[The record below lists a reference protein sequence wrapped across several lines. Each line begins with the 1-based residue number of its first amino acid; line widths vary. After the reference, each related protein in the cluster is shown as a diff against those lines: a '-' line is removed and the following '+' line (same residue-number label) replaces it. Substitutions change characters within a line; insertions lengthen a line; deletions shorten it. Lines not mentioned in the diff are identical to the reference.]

1 MHFTPPGEELAE
13 AFNITWDPD
22 AWGMEEDTHIYAS
35 FPSWQ
40 NPGISVFLR
49 PLASFPPTPA

>member
-1 MHFTPPGEELAE
+1 MHFTPPEEELAE

-35 FPSWQ
+35 FPTWQ
-40 NPGISVFLR
+40 NPGISMR
-49 PLASFPPTPA
+49 PPSFPPFLFKPR

>member
-1 MHFTPPGEELAE
+1 MHFTPPEEELAE

-35 FPSWQ
+35 FPTWQ
-40 NPGISVFLR
+40 NPGISAFPFLTPR
-49 PLASFPPTPA
+49 PFAPH